1 MGRCDLQAEL
11 CGFFPEELDLL
22 LAVSSFV
29 VFRTFVYVMLTILQ
43 HSIDESGE
51 AMSHGGNGF
60 RSAELAAQASVLRTK
75 VRLAFQ

>member
-1 MGRCDLQAEL
+1 MARCELQAEL
-11 CGFFPEELDLL
+11 GGLFRKELDLL
-22 LAVSSFV
+22 LAISSFV
-29 VFRTFVYVMLTILQ
+29 VVRIFVYVMLTILQ

-60 RSAELAAQASVLRTK
+60 RSAELAVQASVLRAK